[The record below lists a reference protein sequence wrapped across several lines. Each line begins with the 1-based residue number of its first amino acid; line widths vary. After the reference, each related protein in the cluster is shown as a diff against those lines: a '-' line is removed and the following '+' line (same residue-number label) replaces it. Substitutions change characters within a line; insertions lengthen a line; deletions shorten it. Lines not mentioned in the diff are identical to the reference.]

1 MTALALV
8 ALLLAA
14 GPDGTLRCVDPGS
27 PLATTAPRAPT
38 APAPALGWGEI
49 PRGAPASADS
59 LEAYWDEAAPFPAF
73 YDGVTR
79 RARLWERNYT
89 QGEVPPELVE
99 RARAVGG
106 TWRLLAVAVDACSD
120 SVNTLPYLALLAE
133 AVPGLELRVLDPER
147 GRALMEARPT
157 ADGRAATPTV
167 VLLDA
172 SFEDAGCFIERP
184 RPLKEWIEE
193 KEHEVGGPTLYE
205 GKMLWYDQDAG
216 RSTLEEVVGLLEAAA
231 AGAPVCRG

>member
-1 MTALALV
+1 MTALALA
-8 ALLLAA
+8 ALLFTAA
-14 GPDGTLRCVDPGS
+14 PDGGFPCAEPGT
-27 PLATTAPRAPT
+27 PL
-38 APAPALGWGEI
+38 PA
-49 PRGAPASADS
+49 ADS
-59 LEAYWDEAAPFPAF
+59 LEAYWEAAVPFPAF
-73 YDGVTR
+73 YEGVSR
-79 RARLWERNYT
+79 RARLWERNYEEGT
-89 QGEVPPELVE
+89 VPEALVE

-106 TWRLLAVAVDACSD
+106 TWHLLAVAVDACSD
-120 SVNTLPYLALLAE
+120 SVNTIPYLALLAE
-133 AVPGLELRVLDPER
+133 AVPGLDLRVLDPAR

-172 SFEDAGCFIERP
+172 FFEDAGCFIERP

-216 RSTLEEVVGLLEAAA
+216 RSTAEEVVALLEAAA
-231 AGAPVCRG
+231 SGDPVCRG